1 MGTEYYII
9 KPSTKQKFYLG
20 KRISFLDGI
29 PTWTHSQEAR
39 YPEWECW
46 EDVIADIQENAR
58 YFLEGD
64 YRVGQIWD
72 FCSAIY
78 DFCDDKVYLDDDC
91 NDENSKTW
99 KDYEEIDL
107 FSDILTTEEE
117 WSSLIELVPKDKW
130 VVKDKIILEFETVK
144 KYLQELKE
152 EENKND

>member
-29 PTWTHSQEAR
+29 PIWIHSQEAR

-46 EDVIADIQENAR
+46 EDVVADIQENAR

-72 FCSAIY
+72 FCSSIY

-144 KYLQELKE
+144 RYLQELKE